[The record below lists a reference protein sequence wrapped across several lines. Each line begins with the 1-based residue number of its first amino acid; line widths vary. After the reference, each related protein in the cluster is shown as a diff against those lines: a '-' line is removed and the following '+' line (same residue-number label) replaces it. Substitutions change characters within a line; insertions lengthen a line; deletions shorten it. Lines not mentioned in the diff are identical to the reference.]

1 MAARDLP
8 FFGRINDSHTHV
20 WLGQQL
26 KNRTA
31 RDTAIP
37 PAGEAESLL
46 ELMDFH
52 GVACAAIITPT
63 TLGFDSSLTL
73 ELSRTYRDR
82 LLPILRIDPYA
93 IDMEVHLMK
102 LLAKGA
108 RGFRISTNLSTDGK
122 PLGDPA
128 IKPLARVLSRE
139 QVPLLI
145 HCNFDQLHLVR
156 DLAEENPELTILI
169 DHMARA
175 VGEVDVADERFN
187 NLTELADCKNVN
199 LKISSTNHFAKD
211 KIKHS
216 DLIPYVVRLLSA
228 YGEARVLWGSD
239 WPLSEDGLKYP
250 DSFEPLRSMSEEVG
264 NQALQQIFV
273 DNFNSLFR
281 INQGKIR
288 EGLKTVGVN
297 EKSS

>member
-1 MAARDLP
+1 MKVCGREMVTRDLP

-31 RDTAIP
+31 RDMAIP
-37 PAGEAESLL
+37 SAGEAESLL
-46 ELMDFH
+46 ELMDSN

-63 TLGFDSSLTL
+63 TLGFDNSLTL

-82 LLPILRIDPYA
+82 LIPILRIDPYV
-93 IDMEVHLMK
+93 IDMEVHLNK

-108 RGFRISTNLSTDGK
+108 RGFRISTNLSKDGK
-122 PLGDPA
+122 PLGESA
-128 IKPLARVLSRE
+128 LKPLARILSRK

-156 DLAEENPELTILI
+156 DLAVENPELTILI

-175 VGEVDVADERFN
+175 VGEVDVADTSFDI
-187 NLTELADCKNVN
+187 LTGLANCKNVN
-199 LKISSTNHFAKD
+199 IKISSTNHFAKD
-211 KIKHS
+211 PIKHS

-239 WPLSEDGLKYP
+239 WPLSEDGFNYR
-250 DSFEPLRSMSEEVG
+250 DSFEPLLSMSEEVG

-281 INQGKIR
+281 IN
-288 EGLKTVGVN
+288 
-297 EKSS
+297 